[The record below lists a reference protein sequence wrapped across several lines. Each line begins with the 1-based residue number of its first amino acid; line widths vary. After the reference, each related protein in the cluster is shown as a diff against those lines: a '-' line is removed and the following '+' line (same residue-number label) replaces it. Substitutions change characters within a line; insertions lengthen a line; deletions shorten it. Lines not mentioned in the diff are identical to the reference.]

1 MALSPHQKTTSL
13 ILWARWL
20 GYVAL
25 GFFALAMTA
34 ILGWERLLPHQIA
47 VGLAGFV
54 IVFAVSL
61 WILRFL
67 PREADDTGT
76 PTISPLPPTRPPSGV
91 ED

>member
-1 MALSPHQKTTSL
+1 MALSPHQKSISL

-25 GFFALAMTA
+25 GFFALGLAA
-34 ILGWERLLPHQIA
+34 VLGWERLLPHQVA
-47 VGLAGFV
+47 VGSAGFV
-54 IVFAVSL
+54 ILSAISL

-67 PREADDTGT
+67 PKEAGDPRGHTA
-76 PTISPLPPTRPPSGV
+76 SPLPPARPPNGA